1 MDQRLKRQSE
11 KHKEVKAKPTLNKN
25 TAGIGT
31 NKIHAVQSGKKKSG
45 CCCEGTGLCHARNGT
60 RRAVTEGF
68 SK

>member
-31 NKIHAVQSGKKKSG
+31 NKIHAVQSGKKKIR
-45 CCCEGTGLCHARNGT
+45 LLL
-60 RRAVTEGF
+60 
-68 SK
+68 